1 MGRIAAALFTTL
13 DGSAE
18 RPDRWHGPYFDEAM
32 GRAVDAHTGR
42 CEAYLMGRGLYDQWS
57 QYWPGNDSDDFADF
71 INPVPKYVLSTT
83 LESADWDGTTIL
95 RSLDEVSELRDR
107 TEGTIGMSGSLSTV
121 RSLLEAGV
129 LEELDLLVEPVVVS
143 GERRWT
149 DELGRTPLELVS
161 SEALPTGVLHPV
173 YRPVKAG

>member
-18 RPDRWHGPYFDEAM
+18 RPDKWHGRYFDEAM

-42 CEAYLMGRGLYDQWS
+42 CEAYLMGRGLYEQWS
-57 QYWPGNDSDDFADF
+57 QYWPDSTGDDFADF
-71 INPVPKYVLSTT
+71 INPIPKYVLSTT
-83 LESADWDGTTIL
+83 LTSADWQGTTIL
-95 RSLDEVSELRDR
+95 SSLDEVRDLRER
-107 TEGTIGMSGSLSTV
+107 TEGTIGMSGSLTTL
-121 RSLLEAGV
+121 RSLLGAGLV
-129 LEELDLLVEPVVVS
+129 DELDLLVDPILVS

-161 SEALPTGVLHPV
+161 SEALPTGVLHLV
-173 YRPVKAG
+173 YRPAS